1 MHDWSDSYPVHP
13 PLNVPALGM
22 SSRVALISS
31 YCFIAVSLDQE
42 VDTNQELVSHGYSN
56 LLAGLAGKRSC

>member
-1 MHDWSDSYPVHP
+1 
-13 PLNVPALGM
+13 M
-22 SSRVALISS
+22 SSN
-31 YCFIAVSLDQE
+31 CFIAVSLDQE

>member
-1 MHDWSDSYPVHP
+1 MNGWSDSHPVHP

-22 SSRVALISS
+22 FSRVALMSP

-56 LLAGLAGKRSC
+56 VLAGLAGKRSC